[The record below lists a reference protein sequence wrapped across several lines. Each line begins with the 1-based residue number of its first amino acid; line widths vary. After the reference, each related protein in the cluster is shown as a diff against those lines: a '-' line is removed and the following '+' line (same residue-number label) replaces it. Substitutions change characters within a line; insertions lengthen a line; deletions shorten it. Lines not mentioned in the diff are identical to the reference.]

1 MSSFSSKILQP
12 PCSAD
17 FSAVGGRCREGGPV
31 FVFAP
36 ATSCLPCTWQ
46 SGAPPVLHAWQR
58 SVCCSDLGT
67 HRWGFARSSGYLVCG
82 DGFFL
87 VPGCVTKNSLPSL
100 CCHTELSLCSS
111 FGLGAS
117 AVFPSFLPCSVI
129 IPLIKSLNRIS
140 SAGGESSL

>member
-17 FSAVGGRCREGGPV
+17 FSAVGGRCSAGGCREGGPV

-36 ATSCLPCTWQ
+36 ATSCLLCTWQ
-46 SGAPPVLHAWQR
+46 SRAPPVLHAWQR

-67 HRWGFARSSGYLVCG
+67 HRWGFARSSVYLVCG

-87 VPGCVTKNSLPSL
+87 LPGCVTKNSVPSL
-100 CCHTELSLCSS
+100 CCHHGAEFVLLVWLESLCCVP
-111 FGLGAS
+111 L
-117 AVFPSFLPCSVI
+117 FPPLPV
-129 IPLIKSLNRIS
+129 SLFH
-140 SAGGESSL
+140 